1 MIGQN
6 IIAIDVLLN
15 EQMGYVRGHAT
26 NELMPA
32 LLLNR

>member
-15 EQMGYVRGHAT
+15 EQTGYVRGHAM
-26 NELMPA
+26 NELMRA
-32 LLLNR
+32 ILLNR